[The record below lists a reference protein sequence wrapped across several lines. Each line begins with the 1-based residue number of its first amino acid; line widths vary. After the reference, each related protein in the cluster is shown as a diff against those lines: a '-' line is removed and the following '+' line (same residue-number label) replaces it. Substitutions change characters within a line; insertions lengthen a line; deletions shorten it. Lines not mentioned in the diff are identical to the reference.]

1 MFAKKRSTRNRC
13 SQKLFNIT
21 TKPHHCVGNFGLL
34 TAFSFLLGAT
44 SSLGGLEIFLSSS
57 VSPSQSFSFHSP
69 HLPFVSHSFHPP
81 FHSFQDAPAHSSPV
95 PLASLFFVS
104 GRFFFCAVPLFL
116 QLPFFTTF
124 HLRSFIFT

>member
-1 MFAKKRSTRNRC
+1 MK
-13 SQKLFNIT
+13 KLFNIT
-21 TKPHHCVGNFGLL
+21 TKPHHCVGNLGLL

-44 SSLGGLEIFLSSS
+44 SSLGGLCGRERSNILLSTSEIFLSSS

-69 HLPFVSHSFHPP
+69 HHLPFVSHSFHPP
-81 FHSFQDAPAHSSPV
+81 YHSFQDAPAHSPV

-116 QLPFFTTF
+116 QFPFFTTF
-124 HLRSFIFT
+124 